1 VIDWG
6 VADERSTAA
15 DADDYDSTCRAPTG
29 RLSSDQTLRG
39 GRATESEETM
49 KGFITRH
56 RPSPT
61 MAVALLAL
69 SLGLGGI
76 SYAAITLPKNSVGTK
91 QLKKK
96 AVTVKKIAANAVTS
110 PKVKDGSLRGVD
122 FAAGQLPAGPK
133 GDQGAAGPPG
143 PSDAFVSR
151 TSTIQAFS
159 ATGPTQFA
167 SLSLPAGSYVFTAKL
182 LADNDN
188 GSATRVDCT
197 LDGPGGEDLD
207 FMKLRLAPTDPPNLE
222 FGNISLASAATLSAL
237 GTVSVNCEALENI
250 ATNVTV
256 GFRTLVAVKVGALHA
271 Q

>member
-1 VIDWG
+1 
-6 VADERSTAA
+6 
-15 DADDYDSTCRAPTG
+15 
-29 RLSSDQTLRG
+29 
-39 GRATESEETM
+39 
-49 KGFITRH
+49 
-56 RPSPT
+56 
-61 MAVALLAL
+61 MAVALLSL
-69 SLGLGGI
+69 SVALGGT
-76 SYAAITLPKNSVGTK
+76 SYAAITLPKDSVGTK
-91 QLKKK
+91 QLKKR
-96 AVTVKKIAANAVTS
+96 AVTGKKIASNAVTS
-110 PKVKDGSLRGVD
+110 RKVKDGSLRGVD
-122 FAAGQLPAGPK
+122 FAVGQLPAGPK
-133 GDQGAAGPPG
+133 GDTGDQGPIGLTG

-188 GSATRVDCT
+188 GSAARVDCT

-222 FGNISLASAATLSAL
+222 FANMSLASAATLSVP
-237 GTVSVNCEALENI
+237 GTVSISCEAPEST

-256 GFRTLVAVKVGALHA
+256 GFRTLLAVKVGALHA